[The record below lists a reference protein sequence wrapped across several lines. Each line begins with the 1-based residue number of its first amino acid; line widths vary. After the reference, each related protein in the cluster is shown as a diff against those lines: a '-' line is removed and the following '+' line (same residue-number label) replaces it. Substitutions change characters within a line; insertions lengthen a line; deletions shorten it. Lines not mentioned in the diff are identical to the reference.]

1 MSTASPWDNILR
13 QLAPQHGGLNLNQP
27 RFNPRPAGLIRNGS
41 ATHILLELFRA
52 NPGLFFT
59 HSQLRARTGCTVK
72 ATDWALIFLRS
83 QQLIECATD
92 DFRNARYLRYR
103 LSKGSHV
110 NKAEISQAPKAGGGG
125 VSRNAQAMPG
135 AQVQGLSE
143 VRGSGGKNLPTV
155 DTQLGPVHPGHGTG
169 TDTGALAGT
178 QGRDAGVHAGKL
190 HMDNTRPT
198 DAEAPVVPQGDI
210 AGPDDDLC
218 RSDTPSVDAYL
229 VNGEAPDSKRV
240 QPGVAQGDE
249 ALQEV
254 NLAILAGRDLAV
266 TGMGTAPGA
275 TPFTAMATSEGRDAG
290 GAGSSP
296 CSAPAP
302 GLQAEIFNQPSNLES
317 TTEMS
322 NV

>member
-143 VRGSGGKNLPTV
+143 VRGSGVKICPQWIRNWDRFIQDMGPAPT
-155 DTQLGPVHPGHGTG
+155 QAHWLGR
-169 TDTGALAGT
+169 
-178 QGRDAGVHAGKL
+178 RDVTLGYTPEKL

-302 GLQAEIFNQPSNLES
+302 GLQAEIFNQPSN
-317 TTEMS
+317 S
-322 NV
+322 NQQQK